1 MTKVG
6 FGSTRLGLG
15 EAGQDGSAARSD
27 MLREDGREIVQGA
40 LEQVGE
46 HEVGLHA
53 VEEGMRKSSR
63 HKHPDQGPDAVLPRI
78 VGCDRC
84 RQRIAVACHHASPER
99 LGGGD
104 GEDAGAGADIDDDAR
119 AAALELIVER
129 QETAARAG
137 MMRRAESLAG
147 VDLNG
152 KTSARYMAPVVTAMH
167 EKAPGLDLSAPLLR
181 ERDPIFRGEFFDA
194 ERPDTVAA
202 GSLRDQ
208 LKQSIVARRLLV
220 MGEDLEAALS
230 PIEQPD
236 RDRRRVER
244 LIKSTRDTLRRQSL
258 GLDDSLMDHGAE
270 LRPAPRSQSIGA
282 WRVNL
287 TFLQREGEF
296 SREQSSIG

>member
-1 MTKVG
+1 MAVPPGATC
-6 FGSTRLGLG
+6 SR
-15 EAGQDGSAARSD
+15 EA
-27 MLREDGREIVQGA
+27 GREIVQGA

-53 VEEGMRKSSR
+53 VEEGMRKPSR
-63 HKHPDQGPDAVLPRI
+63 LEHADQGPDTVLPRI

-84 RQRIAVACHHASPER
+84 RQRIAVACRHASPER

-119 AAALELIVER
+119 APPLELIVER
-129 QETAARAG
+129 QEAAERAG
-137 MMRRAESLAG
+137 MMRGAERLAG
-147 VDLNG
+147 VDLDG
-152 KTSARYMAPVVTAMH
+152 KTSARQPAPVVTAMH
-167 EKAPGLDLSAPLLR
+167 EKAPGLDLPAPPLR

-194 ERPDTVAA
+194 ERPVTFAA

-236 RDRRRVER
+236 RGGCGIER
-244 LIKSTRDTLRRQSL
+244 LIKRARDALRRQSV
-258 GLDDSLMDHGAE
+258 GLDGGLMDHGAS
-270 LRPAPRSQSIGA
+270 PPP
-282 WRVNL
+282 
-287 TFLQREGEF
+287 
-296 SREQSSIG
+296 